1 MRKGRR
7 GVFDFAVNVLE
18 IIIIKVNEEFSM
30 NVKSLR
36 LRKPISV
43 VLTLVLMLSVFCFGN
58 YFNNTEAEAANNF
71 IITAKYVPR
80 L

>member
-7 GVFDFAVNVLE
+7 GVFNFAVNVLE

-43 VLTLVLMLSVFCFGN
+43 VLTLVLMLSVLCFGN
-58 YFNNTEAEAANNF
+58 IPLSVQVSASSPFM
-71 IITAKYVPR
+71 
-80 L
+80 